1 MKRDNIIIGSR
12 GSKLAIIYAE
22 KVKSEISKFY
32 SGKIE
37 IRKIITSGDQN
48 QNERLSSMGGK
59 GMFSTDIEKE
69 LLENKIDIAVHALKD
84 MPSADTNG
92 LTTNCFLKRNSP
104 NEILISKNLKFND
117 LKQGSVIGTSSFR
130 REYQLRNVRA
140 DLVYKLI
147 RGNVDTRIKKL
158 ENNNEYDAIIL
169 SKAGIDSLNLQNKIT
184 DEFDVAK
191 LVPCAG
197 QGIIAIQCNEN
208 NQDILRLI
216 EKINDKQTRIIA
228 NTERE
233 VLKILEGDCD
243 TAIGV
248 FAIIKNNKIELTAEL
263 FSVDGKSRFFIKEDD
278 DIENHMILAKKIA
291 GDLKIKSKG
300 SYKG

>member
-37 IRKIITSGDQN
+37 IRKIITTGDQN
-48 QNERLSSMGGK
+48 QNERLSSIGGK
-59 GMFSTDIEKE
+59 GMFSTNIEKE
-69 LLENKIDIAVHALKD
+69 LLEDKIDIAVHALKD
-84 MPSADTNG
+84 MPSVDTIG

-158 ENNNEYDAIIL
+158 ENNEYDAIIL

-208 NQDILRLI
+208 NHDILRLI

-248 FAIIKNNKIELTAEL
+248 FATIKNKKIELTAEL